1 MDHSEFEIGLEF
13 RCSDRTFRCT
23 DVGSRVIVAI
33 RVDEVELTTKHEDG
47 AITHSTLSHDEAA
60 AKGWFDGPP
69 FAVAE
74 LVFDEHDLEACE
86 RA

>member
-13 RCSDRTFRCT
+13 RCGDGIFRCT

-33 RVDEVELTTKHEDG
+33 RVDEVEVGTKHEDG
-47 AITHSTLSHDEAA
+47 AITHSTLSRAEAE

-74 LVFDEHDLEACE
+74 LVFDEYDLEACE